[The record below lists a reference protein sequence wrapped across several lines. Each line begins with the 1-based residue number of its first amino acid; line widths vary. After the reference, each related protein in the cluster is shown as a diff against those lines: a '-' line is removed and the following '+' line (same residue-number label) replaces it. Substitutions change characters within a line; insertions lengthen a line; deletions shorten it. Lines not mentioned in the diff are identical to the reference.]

1 MEGDGVTGTMSAN
14 QALKFFSGQ
23 EALSG
28 IVPAASPLRPDLD
41 IKWHTGDKVRHAKWG
56 EGTIVSVKGEGE
68 ETELKIAFPGQG
80 IRPFMQKYA
89 PITRA

>member
-1 MEGDGVTGTMSAN
+1 MDNGVTGTMSAD

-28 IVPAASPLRPDLD
+28 SAPAAPPLRPDLD
-41 IKWHTGDKVRHAKWG
+41 IEWHIGDKVCHAKWG